1 MQGNILEDERAINVL
16 SSSKVLSEEI
26 TQKQEIASA
35 TEQEIDEVRNGY
47 KPVSDTFFEWNKL
60 LLLSVQVSRTNF
72 FINNN
77 SKSLWSETFEVNY
90 SASAGQIYMEF

>member
-1 MQGNILEDERAINVL
+1 MVQGNILEDERAINVL

-47 KPVSDTFFEWNKL
+47 KPVRCHL
-60 LLLSVQVSRTNF
+60 LCSFCGHNFRAFLLQ
-72 FINNN
+72 
-77 SKSLWSETFEVNY
+77 
-90 SASAGQIYMEF
+90 

>member
-1 MQGNILEDERAINVL
+1 LESYKYVDIVLGFLVNVMQGNILEDERAINVL

-47 KPVSDTFFEWNKL
+47 KPVNDTFFK
-60 LLLSVQVSRTNF
+60 
-72 FINNN
+72 
-77 SKSLWSETFEVNY
+77 
-90 SASAGQIYMEF
+90 

>member
-1 MQGNILEDERAINVL
+1 MESYKCVDVVLGFLVNVMQGNILEDERAINVL

-47 KPVSDTFFEWNKL
+47 KPVSDTFFE
-60 LLLSVQVSRTNF
+60 
-72 FINNN
+72 
-77 SKSLWSETFEVNY
+77 
-90 SASAGQIYMEF
+90 